1 MTISQALK
9 EKNKKISTLQKLWD
23 RLHRYNVVVEGETRP
38 YSTTNTWNDIVT
50 LTGEIAQL
58 KTDIHRASEP
68 VRLHIFMMSELKNKA
83 QRLKSLN
90 TSNGV
95 QHDRYSNTTTV
106 QVADLDVLWKDM
118 TMDSIEKQIE
128 DTQELLDKFNHTTH
142 I

>member
-1 MTISQALK
+1 
-9 EKNKKISTLQKLWD
+9 
-23 RLHRYNVVVEGETRP
+23 
-38 YSTTNTWNDIVT
+38 VT
-50 LTGEIAQL
+50 LTGEIAKL

-83 QRLKSLN
+83 VRLRGLN

-128 DTQELLDKFNHTTH
+128 DTQELLDKFNHTTN